1 MLDPLEIILRQCAE
15 AAPNP
20 WYPSAYARAQG
31 IARDDLDPHLDQLRM
46 AGLIHL
52 TDWVQGHGQGYA
64 LTPEGE
70 AVLHSPRDLAK
81 LRAGKLDQLRKP
93 SPEFSRPSD
102 PGTASL
108 ERGEEIRAAFLY
120 PSPPVI
126 SLSLIFLN
134 VAWFLPEILLSL
146 HYQLPLNEFLV
157 GYTKQ
162 PDRMEQVLSETGA
175 LQGIYIVRGQ
185 WWRLLSCCFV
195 HVGLIHLGFNMWAL
209 YVVGPFFEQLWGR
222 GRFLVLYL
230 IAGLGGSCAMVI
242 ANPMVLGAGA
252 SGAIMGLLTAHVV
265 WILFNRRYLPPALA
279 SQMLRRILFIL
290 IIQVVFTHSVPNISA
305 AAHYGGGVAGAVAA
319 FLLNSHRFG
328 GALQR
333 KLALLGLLATPV
345 LCIGAVIEAERID
358 PKWDR
363 SRIAEIDEDVRRAI
377 PPLLAAHV
385 EPFEHKPL
393 KLHSLPDVQE
403 AILGLEKARGDL
415 YAAADRL
422 QKLRPAR
429 EPALEDYRK
438 AKIEAWDGQAGR
450 WEQEELRFME
460 PLLNDLISK
469 TGRVYEEQ
477 YEELQ
482 KSDQRTPSRVD
493 QAIGRCREA
502 RLEVEDAVNFLR
514 GLSPFHNRRLEARR
528 LHLLERG
535 EESLRGWE
543 RTDERL
549 RNMAKPAAT
558 PPPTDSD

>member
-1 MLDPLEIILRQCAE
+1 MV
-15 AAPNP
+15 
-20 WYPSAYARAQG
+20 S
-31 IARDDLDPHLDQLRM
+31 
-46 AGLIHL
+46 L
-52 TDWVQGHGQGYA
+52 T
-64 LTPEGE
+64 
-70 AVLHSPRDLAK
+70 
-81 LRAGKLDQLRKP
+81 
-93 SPEFSRPSD
+93 
-102 PGTASL
+102 
-108 ERGEEIRAAFLY
+108 
-120 PSPPVI
+120 
-126 SLSLIFLN
+126 LIFLN

-146 HYQLPLNEFLV
+146 HVQLPLNEFLV
-157 GYTKQ
+157 GDRKQ

-290 IIQVVFTHSVPNISA
+290 VIQVVFTHSVPNISA
-305 AAHYGGGVAGAVAA
+305 AAHYGGGAAGAVAA

-328 GALQR
+328 GPLQR
-333 KLALLGLLATPV
+333 RLALLGLLATPV
-345 LCIGAVIEAERID
+345 ICIGAVIEAERID

-363 SRIAEIDEDVRRAI
+363 ARIAEIDEDVRRTI

-385 EPFEHKPL
+385 EPFEHK
-393 KLHSLPDVQE
+393 KLLSLPDVQE
-403 AILGLEKARGDL
+403 AILGLEKARSGL
-415 YAAADRL
+415 YAAGDRL
-422 QKLRPAR
+422 QRLRPAR
-429 EPALEDYRK
+429 EPALENSRK
-438 AKIEAWDGQAGR
+438 AMIEAWDGQARR
-450 WEQEELRFME
+450 WEQEELAFLE
-460 PLLNDLISK
+460 PLLADLISK

-482 KSDQRTPSRVD
+482 KSEQRTASQVD
-493 QAIGRCREA
+493 QAIERCREA
-502 RLEVEDAVNFLR
+502 RLEVEKAVNVLR
-514 GLSPFHNRRLEARR
+514 GLSPFHNRRFEARR
-528 LHLLERG
+528 LQLLERG

-543 RTDERL
+543 RTEERL
-549 RNMAKPAAT
+549 RNMAKPAAA
-558 PPPTDSD
+558 PAPTDNN